1 MRPSSKYDRRVLR
14 PNYKTDLPTTPSAVK
29 GGEGKGPPLFF
40 YFSNFFF
47 LFDKITHFEQLYNS
61 ESLNKVVRAAG
72 LTNKNK

>member
-29 GGEGKGPPLFF
+29 GGEEKAPPLFF
-40 YFSNFFF
+40 ISPTFF
-47 LFDKITHFEQLYNS
+47 LFDKITNFKQLYNS
-61 ESLNKVVRAAG
+61 ESLNKIVRAAG